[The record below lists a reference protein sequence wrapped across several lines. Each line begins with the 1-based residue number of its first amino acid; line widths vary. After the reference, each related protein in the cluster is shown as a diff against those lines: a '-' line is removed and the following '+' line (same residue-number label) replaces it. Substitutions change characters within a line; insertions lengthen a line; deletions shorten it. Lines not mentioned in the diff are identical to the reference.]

1 MANSNPL
8 MDIIQSQISEGLID
22 QLAGQL
28 GGVDRQQT
36 AVATSGIMN
45 TLLQQLSRNAASPEG
60 ARSLDR
66 ALDRDHDGSILN
78 DLAGLL
84 GGQTRSVQAPP
95 SRTLNGAGILKHIL
109 GDRQS
114 GVVDMISQMSGMD
127 SGKAGNLMT
136 MLAPVL
142 LGALGKTK
150 RQQGLDASGLSGLLQ
165 NVVQTQQQN
174 QRGGE
179 MDLISKFLDADGDGN
194 IMDDV
199 ANIGMKFLGGF
210 LNKR

>member
-8 MDIIQSQISEGLID
+8 MDIIQSNISEGLID

-28 GGVDRQQT
+28 GGADRQQT
-36 AVATSGIMN
+36 AIAASGIMN

-60 ARSLDR
+60 AQSLNN
-66 ALDRDHDGSILN
+66 ALERDHDGSILN
-78 DLAGLL
+78 DIVGML
-84 GGQTRSVQAPP
+84 GGQSQQAGM
-95 SRTLNGAGILKHIL
+95 SRALNGAGILNHIL

-114 GVVDMISQMSGMD
+114 GVAQMVSQMSGMD
-127 SGKAGNLMT
+127 QSKTGSLMT

-150 RQQGLDASGLSGLLQ
+150 RQQGLDASGLASLL
-165 NVVQTQQQN
+165 NGAVTTQKQN
-174 QRGGE
+174 QQSGE
-179 MDLISKFLDADGDGN
+179 MDLISRFLDADGDGS

-210 LNKR
+210 LRKR